1 MAHHATES
9 GYETLPDTEDLP
21 GPGHSYPAPA
31 AALAQHRQQQQP
43 AFGQPLVGQA
53 AVAAQGTPTGEPVL
67 GVPAFPQPQYSPQQG
82 QYGQQQAFHSF
93 PPYLDNL
100 PPSAEAEWDAAAVLM
115 SVWLGCS
122 VATLAL
128 ATLTFNVLGMIGGL
142 CATLGAATH
151 RFPWCR
157 PAAFAG
163 DLGALVGRVFGLAIA
178 AASLSSI
185 VALLSMLISFGLSAT
200 CGTAADPTG
209 CAELTEV
216 TVFYTVWFSVFTAV
230 NIAVIRRSGR
240 MRQLLN
246 PVSSGV
252 VNI

>member
-1 MAHHATES
+1 MAQSATES
-9 GYETLPDTEDLP
+9 GYETLPDTDDLP
-21 GPGHSYPAPA
+21 GPAHSQPAPA
-31 AALAQHRQQQQP
+31 AALGQHRQQQQQQP
-43 AFGQPLVGQA
+43 AYGQPLIGQPA
-53 AVAAQGTPTGEPVL
+53 AVQGDAVL
-67 GVPAFPQPQYSPQQG
+67 GVPAFPQAQYSLQQHQQHQQQQG
-82 QYGQQQAFHSF
+82 FTSF

-100 PPSAEAEWDAAAVLM
+100 PPSAEADWDAAVVLM
-115 SVWLGCS
+115 SIWLGCS

-128 ATLTFNVLGMIGGL
+128 ATLTFNVLGMIGAL

-157 PAAFAG
+157 PAAFVG

-185 VALLSMLISFGLSAT
+185 VALLSVLISFGLSAT
-200 CGTAADPTG
+200 CGAASDPTG
-209 CAELTEV
+209 CAELTEI
-216 TVFYTVWFSVFTAV
+216 TVFYAIWFSVFTAV
-230 NIAVIRRSGR
+230 NIAVVRRSAR
-240 MRQLLN
+240 MRRLLN